1 MASVDPL
8 SIGRDRKIRGLIE
21 FSADLLHKLPTSH
34 DSSSTDTLLADL
46 NHHITTVSAISQ
58 KPGTVSPETAED
70 LKEAGRTLWNE
81 CIREKRKRN
90 DVLASPSRSKLLV
103 RTRLFSF
110 LVNVF
115 ARESL
120 RGRKGNK
127 EDDAVAIINQGL
139 MLAKICIDESD
150 LDAARLGLGKVTK
163 YIDKLRQLDAENHIG
178 PEHRLNIEAEYL
190 TMRCA
195 LSSKEDRLDVAEH
208 MYTKADDLLR
218 YLDPFSAEQLADT
231 LQDIGTNLSRKG
243 DHEMALKWLR
253 RAHALINGQELG
265 RLSTEGLEIRMSI
278 HHDLI
283 QTLLATRSP
292 ERVQEADDLVSYVES
307 EIGDKPVVLHWK
319 LEILQ
324 RSPGEIFDVDACASI
339 LRRMV
344 RSLDLSDVA
353 LGFLLHNIKELRDRG
368 SRLAIGLLNEL
379 LLTRLLPCGNMDWI
393 GKTLVRR
400 IWMGTMETETS
411 DAATRLIQLL
421 EQLAEDSRPCNVDVA
436 AAAQSLMWKKLDAS
450 YAKREYDV
458 AELWCRVALHPIF
471 SSTGEMSQGKFARR
485 LILCAIAR
493 SDADAAKSTF
503 DTLPTAVQ
511 NDQLTRYLMFKV
523 SLISWDHDLGRQCV
537 EFLSKSSEKAKSRDI
552 LYACVREAQQLGDKL
567 CTLEALKAV
576 METFTADSS
585 TAAAANLPSVLR
597 CAIRLVHIIETQ
609 DNQGADQA
617 SVLIQD
623 TCDVFEKGKSLPQL
637 PINTN
642 TACLLFIDCYPQDI
656 SSENSADLQL
666 MAMRCHFVMAAAIVS
681 KARTEDK
688 VDEAL
693 QRYLEVRQ
701 HVAVFDGLFEKHFQN
716 TLAAR
721 NARVYTDLTAKM
733 STLFVFDFE
742 GAISLK
748 NWDDLGQI
756 IRKAR
761 VCKDE
766 KMYKAMG
773 DCLLR
778 SNASGEVVYTN
789 LRLIINEIFALEH
802 FDNQRLAKYLRCMFQ
817 AVLPLD
823 DSLALQVVEQALQ
836 IARECSQMQKPF
848 PTDELD
854 WIVVTTFNHS
864 LDIHARGDEEMCQQW
879 AHKALALAEYMSD
892 RGDLKD
898 VLRERVAKLC
908 LGKGTSTSTSS

>member
-21 FSADLLHKLPTSH
+21 FSADLLPKLPTSH

-46 NHHITTVSAISQ
+46 NHHITTVNAISQ
-58 KPGTVSPETAED
+58 KPGTVSPEVAED
-70 LKEAGRTLWNE
+70 LKEAGRGLWNE

-120 RGRKGNK
+120 RGRKGSM

-139 MLAKICIDESD
+139 MLAKICINESD

-178 PEHRLNIEAEYL
+178 PGHRLNIEAEYL

-231 LQDIGTNLSRKG
+231 LQDIGTNLSGKG

-253 RAHALINGQELG
+253 RAHALINGQELE

-292 ERVQEADDLVSYVES
+292 ERVQEADDLVS
-307 EIGDKPVVLHWK
+307 
-319 LEILQ
+319 
-324 RSPGEIFDVDACASI
+324 
-339 LRRMV
+339 
-344 RSLDLSDVA
+344 
-353 LGFLLHNIKELRDRG
+353 
-368 SRLAIGLLNEL
+368 
-379 LLTRLLPCGNMDWI
+379 
-393 GKTLVRR
+393 
-400 IWMGTMETETS
+400 
-411 DAATRLIQLL
+411 
-421 EQLAEDSRPCNVDVA
+421 PCNVDVA

-450 YAKREYDV
+450 YAKREYNV
-458 AELWCRVALHPIF
+458 AELWCRVALHLIF
-471 SSTGEMSQGKFARR
+471 SSTGEVSQGKFARR

-503 DTLPTAVQ
+503 DTLPTAIQ

-523 SLISWDHDLGRQCV
+523 SLISCDHDLSRQCV

-576 METFTADSS
+576 TETFTADSS

-609 DNQGADQA
+609 DTQGADQA

-623 TCDVFEKGKSLPQL
+623 TCDVFEKAAEHAKSDPRG
-637 PINTN
+637 
-642 TACLLFIDCYPQDI
+642 
-656 SSENSADLQL
+656 ENGSKVFTVPELEWFRKNAYNVGVTK
-666 MAMRCHFVMAAAIVS
+666 CHV
-681 KARTEDK
+681 
-688 VDEAL
+688 
-693 QRYLEVRQ
+693 
-701 HVAVFDGLFEKHFQN
+701 
-716 TLAAR
+716 
-721 NARVYTDLTAKM
+721 
-733 STLFVFDFE
+733 
-742 GAISLK
+742 
-748 NWDDLGQI
+748 
-756 IRKAR
+756 
-761 VCKDE
+761 
-766 KMYKAMG
+766 
-773 DCLLR
+773 
-778 SNASGEVVYTN
+778 
-789 LRLIINEIFALEH
+789 
-802 FDNQRLAKYLRCMFQ
+802 
-817 AVLPLD
+817 
-823 DSLALQVVEQALQ
+823 
-836 IARECSQMQKPF
+836 
-848 PTDELD
+848 
-854 WIVVTTFNHS
+854 
-864 LDIHARGDEEMCQQW
+864 
-879 AHKALALAEYMSD
+879 
-892 RGDLKD
+892 
-898 VLRERVAKLC
+898 
-908 LGKGTSTSTSS
+908 

>member
-1 MASVDPL
+1 S
-8 SIGRDRKIRGLIE
+8 E
-21 FSADLLHKLPTSH
+21 FSADLLPKLPTAH

-46 NHHITTVSAISQ
+46 NHHITTVNAISQ

-70 LKEAGRTLWNE
+70 LKEAGRALWNE
-81 CIREKRKRN
+81 CIKEKRKQN
-90 DVLASPSRSKLLV
+90 DVLASPLKSRLLV

-120 RGRKGNK
+120 RGRRGNG

-139 MLAKICIDESD
+139 MLAKVCITESD
-150 LDAARLGLGKVTK
+150 LDAARLGLAKVTT

-178 PEHRLNIEAEYL
+178 PGHRLNIEAEYL

-208 MYTKADDLLR
+208 MYTKADNLLCC
-218 YLDPFSAEQLADT
+218 LDPFSAEHLADT
-231 LQDIGTNLSRKG
+231 LQDIGTNLSGKG

-253 RAHALINGQELG
+253 RAHALINGQELE
-265 RLSTEGLEIRMSI
+265 RLSTEGLEIRMVI

-324 RSPGEIFDVDACASI
+324 RGPSEIFDVDACASI

-344 RSLDLSDVA
+344 RSMDLSDA
-353 LGFLLHNIKELRDRG
+353 TLGFLLHNINELRERG
-368 SRLAIGLLNEL
+368 SRLAIGLLDEL
-379 LLTRLLPCGNMDWI
+379 LLTRLLPCGNMEWI

-400 IWMGTMETETS
+400 IWMGTMENEAS

-421 EQLAEDSRPCNVDVA
+421 EQLAEDSRPCNID
-436 AAAQSLMWKKLDAS
+436 
-450 YAKREYDV
+450 
-458 AELWCRVALHPIF
+458 
-471 SSTGEMSQGKFARR
+471 
-485 LILCAIAR
+485 
-493 SDADAAKSTF
+493 
-503 DTLPTAVQ
+503 

-537 EFLSKSSEKAKSRDI
+537 EFLSKSSEKDRSRDI

-576 METFTADSS
+576 TETFTADSS
-585 TAAAANLPSVLR
+585 TVAAAHLPSVLR
-597 CAIRLVHIIETQ
+597 CAIRMIHYIETQ
-609 DNQGADQA
+609 DNQGADQV

-623 TCDVFEKGKSLPQL
+623 TCDVFEKGNYLSILTHIAAEHAKSDPR
-637 PINTN
+637 
-642 TACLLFIDCYPQDI
+642 C
-656 SSENSADLQL
+656 ENGNKIFTVAELEWFRKNAYNVGL

-681 KARTEDK
+681 NARTEDK

-701 HVAVFDGLFEKHFQN
+701 HVAIFDGLFENHFQSI
-716 TLAAR
+716 LAAR

-742 GAISLK
+742 GAICLK

-756 IRKAR
+756 IRKVR

-778 SNASGEVVYTN
+778 SNASGQVVYTN
-789 LRLIINEIFALEH
+789 LRLIINEIFALEQ
-802 FDNQRLAKYLRCMFQ
+802 FDNQRLAKYLRCMFH

-823 DSLALQVVEQALQ
+823 DSLSLQVVEQALQ

-854 WIVVTTFNHS
+854 WIVVTTFNHA

>member
-1 MASVDPL
+1 MASGDPL
-8 SIGRDRKIRGLIE
+8 SIGRDRKIKGLIE
-21 FSADLLHKLPTSH
+21 FSTDLLPKLPTSH

-46 NHHITTVSAISQ
+46 NHHITTVNAISQ
-58 KPGTVSPETAED
+58 KPGTVSPETAQD
-70 LKEAGRTLWNE
+70 LKEAGRRLWNE

-90 DVLASPSRSKLLV
+90 DVLASPLRSKLLV

-115 ARESL
+115 ARECL
-120 RGRKGNK
+120 HGRKGNV

-139 MLAKICIDESD
+139 VLAKICINESD
-150 LDAARLGLGKVTK
+150 LDGARLGLAKVTQ
-163 YIDKLRQLDAENHIG
+163 YIDKLRELDAENHIG
-178 PEHRLNIEAEYL
+178 PGHRLNIEAEYL

-218 YLDPFSAEQLADT
+218 HLDPLSAEQLADT
-231 LQDIGTNLSRKG
+231 LQDIGANLSEKG

-253 RAHALINGQELG
+253 RAHTLINGQELE
-265 RLSTEGLEIRMSI
+265 RLSTEGLEVRMAI

-283 QTLLATRSP
+283 QTLLATGSP

-324 RSPGEIFDVDACASI
+324 RSPGEIFDTDACASI

-344 RSLDLSDVA
+344 RSLDLSDAA

-368 SRLAIGLLNEL
+368 SRPAIGLLDEL

-400 IWMGTMETETS
+400 IWMGTMDTEAS

-450 YAKREYDV
+450 YAKKEYNV
-458 AELWCRVALHPIF
+458 AELWCQVALHPIF
-471 SSTGEMSQGKFARR
+471 SSTGEVSQGKFARR
-485 LILCAIAR
+485 LILCAISR
-493 SDADAAKSTF
+493 SEPEAAKSTF
-503 DTLPTAVQ
+503 DGLPTAVQ

-523 SLISWDHDLGRQCV
+523 SLISWDHDLCRQCV
-537 EFLSKSSEKAKSRDI
+537 EFLSKSSENAKNRDI
-552 LYACVREAQQLGDKL
+552 LYAC
-567 CTLEALKAV
+567 
-576 METFTADSS
+576 
-585 TAAAANLPSVLR
+585 
-597 CAIRLVHIIETQ
+597 
-609 DNQGADQA
+609 
-617 SVLIQD
+617 
-623 TCDVFEKGKSLPQL
+623 
-637 PINTN
+637 
-642 TACLLFIDCYPQDI
+642 
-656 SSENSADLQL
+656 L

-693 QRYLEVRQ
+693 QRYVEVRQ
-701 HVAVFDGLFEKHFQN
+701 HVSVFDGLFEKHFQN
-716 TLAAR
+716 TFAAR
-721 NARVYTDLTAKM
+721 NARVYADLTAKM

-742 GAISLK
+742 GAICLK

-756 IRKAR
+756 IRKGR

-778 SNASGEVVYTN
+778 SNASGIVVYTN
-789 LRLIINEIFALEH
+789 MRLIINEIFALEQ
-802 FDNQRLAKYLRCMFQ
+802 FDTQRLAKYIRCMFQ

-823 DSLALQVVEQALQ
+823 DTLALQVVEQALQ
-836 IARECSQMQKPF
+836 IACECSQMQKPF
-848 PTDELD
+848 PTEELD
-854 WIVVTTFNHS
+854 WIVVTTFNHA
-864 LDIHARGDEEMCQQW
+864 LDIHVRGDEDVCQQW

-898 VLRERVAKLC
+898 VLCERVAKLC
-908 LGKGTSTSTSS
+908 LGKGTSS